1 MNKIEGFYVS
11 AEALGLDVSLTA
23 KMVYALVDGFTRHG
37 SAGCCLLTN
46 EDMAGLL
53 GVSVSSVKRAKRE
66 LRELGVVGTDG
77 GIRMWSVGQNEL
89 GEGQNESEEGQ
100 IEPGGGRIEPHKE
113 NINNKEKENNKE
125 TYNIG
130 TYKEEKRTELNYLLE
145 RYMEDSDNLPL
156 AQYLQEHPDKDV
168 YLTIKQAFADNET
181 HLRELGNFVRSLGL
195 EFVPL
200 KERERKRER
209 EGVSER
215 RPQEETAADDDA

>member
-1 MNKIEGFYVS
+1 MKKIEGFYVS
-11 AEALGLDVSLTA
+11 AEALGLDVSLAA
-23 KMVYALVDGFTRHG
+23 KVVYALVDGFTRHG

-46 EDMAGLL
+46 EDLAGLL

-89 GEGQNESEEGQ
+89 GEGQNEPEEGQ

-113 NINNKEKENNKE
+113 NINNKENNKK

-130 TYKEEKRTELNYLLE
+130 TYSEEEEKTELGYLIKNY
-145 RYMEDSDNLPL
+145 RGDGDNLPL
-156 AQYLQEHPDKDV
+156 TQYLREHPEEAV
-168 YLTIKQAFADNET
+168 YRRIKAEFEDNEE

-195 EFVPL
+195 EF
-200 KERERKRER
+200 
-209 EGVSER
+209 GG
-215 RPQEETAADDDA
+215 